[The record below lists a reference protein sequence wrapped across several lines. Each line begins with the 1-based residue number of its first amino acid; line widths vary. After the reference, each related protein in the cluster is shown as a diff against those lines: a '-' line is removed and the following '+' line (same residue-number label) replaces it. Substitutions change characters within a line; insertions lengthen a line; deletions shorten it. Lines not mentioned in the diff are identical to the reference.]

1 MKSRTLIVSSLLL
14 CSMASG
20 CLEGGEQTDSAEQGI
35 GDLWSSHQ
43 ELNRTIEELSRV
55 ISDLNKTNQDQMENY
70 TMLISAIQLEFML
83 IEQSLERLS
92 LDFANESELN
102 NQSYQSL
109 RDSISEI
116 ELLVS
121 NASTAIIELRLSM
134 EEVNWAYMDLGGIDL
149 ENAHLSGANLRY
161 ANLAGANLRNSNLTN
176 ADLRF
181 ADLTGADMSGATL
194 IGAAMDGTISR
205 GLRAI
210 DVQCPRTLPA
220 GVDCKLDMLIG
231 EYLRIDGVDLSYENL
246 TNFNFTNMSITDAN
260 LSNSN
265 LHQSVLVNT
274 TLDWSNLSGSN
285 LSGVNLSTSSLIGVR
300 AANLHSCP
308 ESVPL
313 DWQCKSGFGPGQDR
327 VVLIGPTA
335 NLSHVSIVSSDL
347 SDTHLEWANFS
358 GATISES
365 NFSLASASYADFSG
379 ATISE
384 SDFSLAHASN
394 ADFSGAAV
402 DNSDF
407 ANSTIQTAS
416 FSGSTISESDFSL
429 AHAINADFSGS
440 TISDSSFRYSY
451 IYNSDFSESE
461 GSGIIFSGVYGWN
474 SDFSNSRYWYADF
487 TNSSMKRTDFSSDPN
502 STQGEGLL
510 GSNFTNSD
518 LSYSDLSYGYN
529 LGLVLVGANLE
540 GADLIYSDLIVS
552 NFTDAI
558 LDEASL
564 VGSRMWYS
572 DFSGASLVG
581 TDLSL
586 SELTNANLSS
596 ASLWEVRTMN
606 VICPSSL
613 PNHWECRNTH
623 DSFFSLF
630 GPGVDFSS
638 EFGYGQINMSGWNLT
653 HLNLSY
659 SNFQSLL
666 QIGTNFSHS
675 NVAFADFYG
684 SIWCDEDNQNSYGF
698 CNLEVQGDVEDAFF
712 NGTNWYNTR
721 CPLGHYSQNYGLE
734 TAQDFICNQG
744 VGGNPW

>member
-1 MKSRTLIVSSLLL
+1 MKSRSLIVSSLLL

-121 NASTAIIELRLSM
+121 NASTAIIVLRLSM

-365 NFSLASASYADFSG
+365 HFSLASASYADFSG
-379 ATISE
+379 AAISE
-384 SDFSLAHASN
+384 
-394 ADFSGAAV
+394 
-402 DNSDF
+402 
-407 ANSTIQTAS
+407 
-416 FSGSTISESDFSL
+416 
-429 AHAINADFSGS
+429 
-440 TISDSSFRYSY
+440 SSFRYSN
-451 IYNSDFSESE
+451 IHGSDFSESE

-596 ASLWEVRTMN
+596 AFLWEVRTMN

>member
-365 NFSLASASYADFSG
+365 
-379 ATISE
+379 
-384 SDFSLAHASN
+384 DFSLAHASD
-394 ADFSGAAV
+394 ADFSGAA
-402 DNSDF
+402 
-407 ANSTIQTAS
+407 
-416 FSGSTISESDFSL
+416 ISE
-429 AHAINADFSGS
+429 
-440 TISDSSFRYSY
+440 SSFRYSN
-451 IYNSDFSESE
+451 IHGSDFSESE

-596 ASLWEVRTMN
+596 AFLWEVRTMN

-684 SIWCDEDNQNSYGF
+684 SIWCDEDNQNSHGF